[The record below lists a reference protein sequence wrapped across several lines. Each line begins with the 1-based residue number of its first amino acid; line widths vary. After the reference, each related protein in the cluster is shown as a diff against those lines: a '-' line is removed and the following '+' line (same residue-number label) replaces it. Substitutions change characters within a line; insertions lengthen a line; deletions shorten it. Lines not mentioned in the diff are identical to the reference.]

1 MSADASGT
9 ASAAGFWERRTGLRG
24 RRAVIV
30 GGAGGIGRAV
40 TEALVGAGLDVAVCD
55 RDAAA
60 VEALKRELTP
70 EGRRIL
76 AEVADATD
84 TAQLRGFFDAVERF
98 SPAVDVLV
106 NVVGGVVMEP
116 FMSKSAEACADD
128 VRRNF
133 GYVIDS
139 TRLAVP
145 LLCRTGR
152 GGVIINFTTIEAHR
166 AAGGFAVYAGAKA
179 ATTQFSRAMA
189 AELDP
194 QRIRVNVIAPDTT
207 PSAGNA
213 NALPPSIHAMNADIP
228 AEWWAEAFKMYIPL
242 QTPPSVDDLANAV
255 LFLASDLAQSI
266 TGQVIHVDGG
276 TSAAL
281 GMLRWPADGGITLP
295 VPMGNTLKKLF
306 G

>member
-1 MSADASGT
+1 MLPESPGDYLLGIRADGFARVMADRKMLAMEFRTRGVE
-9 ASAAGFWERRTGLRG
+9 ARLGAATRRRG
-24 RRAVIV
+24 R
-30 GGAGGIGRAV
+30 
-40 TEALVGAGLDVAVCD
+40 
-55 RDAAA
+55 
-60 VEALKRELTP
+60 KW
-70 EGRRIL
+70 
-76 AEVADATD
+76 
-84 TAQLRGFFDAVERF
+84 
-98 SPAVDVLV
+98 
-106 NVVGGVVMEP
+106 
-116 FMSKSAEACADD
+116 
-128 VRRNF
+128 
-133 GYVIDS
+133 
-139 TRLAVP
+139 
-145 LLCRTGR
+145 
-152 GGVIINFTTIEAHR
+152 
-166 AAGGFAVYAGAKA
+166 A